1 MKVTMTVPHPGAVI
15 NQSDLEKL
23 RIRGMFLG
31 QQVFASLVE
40 YGQPTIPTDAARPKY
55 FTSLSNL
62 GIFIDGSLVLD
73 GTYAAAF
80 SDPAF
85 SIYSPTLA
93 QFYRDRTIA
102 KDVEFQTIP
111 RLVIRELPD
120 AGKLN
125 FSPDVQYTKNAV
137 ASGKTVQLA
146 EAELRAG
153 RTVSAAEQPWAFGA
167 LLEDPT
173 GPIERDGKK
182 YRAMFPSN
190 IGLKYENG
198 IPVAFDYQ
206 EYSRAFPL
214 QTIVTVGGGGGAKG
228 VAVIKP
234 GVDVRQALFTAML
247 ANADLNKAV
256 LDLVEVK

>member
-31 QQVFASLVE
+31 QQVFANLAE
-40 YGQPTIPTDAARPKY
+40 YNQSTFPTDAARPKY

-73 GTYAAAF
+73 GPYAAAF

-85 SIYSPTLA
+85 QIYSPTLA
-93 QFYRDRTIA
+93 QFYRDRVIA
-102 KDVEFQTIP
+102 KDAEFVTKNAESVTIP

-120 AGKLN
+120 APKLN
-125 FSPDVQYTKNAV
+125 FAPDI
-137 ASGKTVQLA
+137 GKDPATLK
-146 EAELRAG
+146 AG
-153 RTVSAAEQPWAFGA
+153 RTVTAAEQPWAFGA

-198 IPVAFDYQ
+198 LPVAFDYQ
-206 EYSRAFPL
+206 EYSKAYPL
-214 QTIVTVGGGGGAKG
+214 QTIVTVGGGTAKG
-228 VAVIKP
+228 VASIKP

>member
-40 YGQPTIPTDAARPKY
+40 YGQPTFPTDAARPKY

-62 GIFIDGSLVLD
+62 GIFIGGSLVLD
-73 GTYAAAF
+73 GPYAAAF

-85 SIYSPTLA
+85 SIYSPTMA
-93 QFYRDRTIA
+93 QFYRDRVIA
-102 KDVEFQTIP
+102 KDAEFVTIP

-120 AGKLN
+120 APKLN
-125 FSPDVQYTKNAV
+125 FAPDI
-137 ASGKTVQLA
+137 GKDPAT
-146 EAELRAG
+146 LRAG
-153 RTVSAAEQPWAFGA
+153 RTVTAAEQPWAFGA

-198 IPVAFDYQ
+198 LPVAFDYQ

-214 QTIVTVGGGGGAKG
+214 QTIVTVGGGGARG
-228 VAVIKP
+228 VAAIKP
-234 GVDVRQALFTAML
+234 GVDVRNALMMAMIT
-247 ANADLNKAV
+247 NADLNKAV

>member
-23 RIRGMFLG
+23 RVRGMFLG

-40 YGQPTIPTDAARPKY
+40 FNQPTFPADAAKPKY
-55 FTSLSNL
+55 FNSLASV

-73 GTYAAAF
+73 GPYAAAF

-85 SIYSPTLA
+85 SLYSPTLA
-93 QFYRDRTIA
+93 QFYRDRVIA
-102 KDVEFQTIP
+102 KDPEFATIP
-111 RLVIRELPD
+111 RLVIRDLPD

-125 FSPDVQYTKNAV
+125 FSPDI
-137 ASGKTVQLA
+137 GKDPATLK
-146 EAELRAG
+146 AG
-153 RTVSAAEQPWAFGA
+153 RMVTAAEQAWAFGA

-198 IPVAFDYQ
+198 LPVAFDYQ
-206 EYSRAFPL
+206 EYSKAFPL
-214 QTIVTVGGGGGAKG
+214 QYNVSVGGGTAKG
-228 VAVIKP
+228 VAAIKA
-234 GVDVRQALFTAML
+234 GVDVRQALLAPML
-247 ANADLNKAV
+247 TPGADLNKAV

>member
-1 MKVTMTVPHPGAVI
+1 MTAPHPGAVI

-31 QQVFASLVE
+31 QQVFANLAE
-40 YGQPTIPTDAARPKY
+40 YNQSTFPTDAARPKY
-55 FTSLSNL
+55 FTSLSTL

-73 GTYAAAF
+73 GPYAAAF

-93 QFYRDRTIA
+93 QFYRDRVIA
-102 KDVEFQTIP
+102 KDPEFATIP

-120 AGKLN
+120 APKLN
-125 FSPDVQYTKNAV
+125 FSPDI
-137 ASGKTVQLA
+137 GKDPVTLK
-146 EAELRAG
+146 AG
-153 RTVSAAEQPWAFGA
+153 RTVTAAEQPWAFGA

-198 IPVAFDYQ
+198 LPVAFDYQ

-214 QTIVTVGGGGGAKG
+214 QTIVTVGGGGAKG

-234 GVDVRQALFTAML
+234 GVDVRNALMMAMIT
-247 ANADLNKAV
+247 NADLNKAV